1 MTLEELKLEADK
13 LCYKLVK
20 KQKSIKLLPCICG
33 SKRRSMWITT
43 AGGTKGVQRILVC
56 DKCGMKAPPGNTIQE
71 AKENRNKIIKEN
83 WNRIIEESADVT
95 TRLYK

>member
-1 MTLEELKLEADK
+1 MTYQELKVEADK
-13 LCYKLVK
+13 LGYNLVK

-43 AGGTKGVQRILVC
+43 IRDTREVQRILAC
-56 DKCGMKAPPGNTIQE
+56 AKCGMKAPPGNTVQE
-71 AKENRNKIIKEN
+71 AKENWNKM
-83 WNRIIEESADVT
+83 IEESIDVT

>member
-13 LCYKLVK
+13 LGYSLVK

-33 SKRRSMWITT
+33 SERRTMWITT
-43 AGGTKGVQRILVC
+43 AGGIKEVQRILVC

-71 AKENRNKIIKEN
+71 AKENWNKMM
-83 WNRIIEESADVT
+83 EESADVT

>member
-1 MTLEELKLEADK
+1 MTLEEIKIEAAKLG
-13 LCYKLVK
+13 YKLVK
-20 KQKSIKLLPCICG
+20 KQKSIKLLPCTCG
-33 SKRRSMWITT
+33 SKRRTMWITT

-56 DKCGMKAPPGNTIQE
+56 DKCGMEAPPGNTIQE
-71 AKENRNKIIKEN
+71 AKEN

>member
-13 LCYKLVK
+13 LGYSLVK
-20 KQKSIKLLPCICG
+20 KQKSIKLLPCTCG
-33 SKRRSMWITT
+33 NKRRTMWITT
-43 AGGTKGVQRILVC
+43 IRSTGGGGFQRILAC

-71 AKENRNKIIKEN
+71 AKENWNK
-83 WNRIIEESADVT
+83 IIEESADVT